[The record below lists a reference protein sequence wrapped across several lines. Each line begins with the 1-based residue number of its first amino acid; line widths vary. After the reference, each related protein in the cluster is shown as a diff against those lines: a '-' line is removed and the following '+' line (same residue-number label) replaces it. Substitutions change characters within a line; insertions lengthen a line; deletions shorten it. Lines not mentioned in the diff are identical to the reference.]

1 MPCGCCKEKRYTHR
15 DYRGSFLQSTQEKVL
30 GAVYGRARFQLYR
43 PPERI
48 IRELPPERVGVGL
61 PYTPTPPAPPTPPSP
76 VVPRPPTPPTPPGA
90 PPAPAYRPPE
100 RIAESVARTP
110 TPTPTAAGRRR
121 SITLSV
127 SPTST
132 TPGKQIAVSGY
143 VYDEDMP
150 AANAE
155 VVITAD
161 GIRGVVNT
169 TSSGFYS
176 WTFAAPATPR
186 TITVTASSGAASRSA
201 TVNVTAAPTRRTITV
216 YVAPSTARKGERV
229 RIYGTLMDDG
239 IPVQRA
245 TVTIQIVRPR
255 TAEVADSFTV
265 ITGPDGSYS
274 RDYQPLPGL
283 LGEYN
288 VVAIHEGVRP
298 QAGLYI
304 PPQPVTV
311 TPPTPPTTLAGQ
323 PIPTTQTRIEEAL
336 STIPRTLSQMY
347 ATLSEKVES
356 AFKPSTQAAAT
367 AATSVPAA
375 TKTEVRDKA
384 FALYDKLK
392 EDLAEYIRSKH
403 REIDSILNSDTTFAD
418 FEHWWRI
425 AGVWRGRV
433 STGIA
438 RLGTAGVSGWQPDWL
453 YPSVTP
459 DRLRR
464 FFCDGGE
471 MYNRIFK
478 WLYQTVFPLRME
490 NTFNEAAAAGRFMW
504 NRAEDTAN
512 YRAIEAYI
520 EQNHNPPAKVVTPE
534 QAVEAVMGER
544 LRAARKAVDDKL
556 NPIINEGRAI
566 VNDLKTKAIQAPG
579 TYFIVPDEHYNMA
592 VENTKAL
599 LNEYAEYVKR
609 GQGDPKLLE
618 RMINDVR
625 QGRWPLNVPVT
636 YRTRGWGLDPLESK
650 YDPNRL
656 VPLSRA
662 CASNFDTRIAPGDIS
677 RILAGLAPVP
687 ATPSP
692 TEPARPTT
700 STAET
705 PSLEREKRSLTDMI
719 SQARSELSG
728 LEDRIR
734 SETSR
739 FTSLGDL
746 VAELRSTVSELEQ
759 RLAQLRAQVGAVPR
773 MTEAQLRARIEQL
786 QAELQSLIAEER
798 LLIEERDRLRQQ
810 LAGVFR

>member
-161 GIRGVVNT
+161 GIRGVVRT
-169 TSSGFYS
+169 SSSGFYS
-176 WTFAAPATPR
+176 WTFAAPATPG

-288 VVAIHEGVRP
+288 VVAIHEGVRA

-304 PPQPVTV
+304 TTQPVTV

-336 STIPRTLSQMY
+336 SAIPRTLSQMY

-403 REIDSILNSDTTFAD
+403 REVENIHGSDRNFTD
-418 FEHWWRI
+418 FDAWWRPG
-425 AGVWRGRV
+425 GVWRGRV

-438 RLGTAGVSGWQPDWL
+438 RHGTAGVPAFASDYL
-453 YPSVTP
+453 YPGITP
-459 DRLRR
+459 DGLRVLL
-464 FFCDGGE
+464 CDGGA
-471 MYNRIFK
+471 MYNRIFR
-478 WLYQTVFPLRME
+478 WRYEMVLPLKLE
-490 NTFNEAAAAGRFMW
+490 NTFNEAAAAGRFRW

-520 EQNHNPPAKVVTPE
+520 EQNHNPPANVVTPE

-544 LRAARKAVDDKL
+544 LRAARKVVDDKL

-566 VNDLKTKAIQAPG
+566 LNDLKTKGVWVPKLLGGDYYQ
-579 TYFIVPDEHYNMA
+579 IVPDEVYRRI
-592 VENTKAL
+592 VEDTKKL
-599 LNEYAEYVKR
+599 LNYYIQLQKT
-609 GQGDPKLLE
+609 GQVDPRAIEGL
-618 RMINDVR
+618 INDIR
-625 QGRWPLNVPVT
+625 QGRGVIEVEPGL
-636 YRTRGWGLDPLESK
+636 YRSAKG
-650 YDPNRL
+650 YI
-656 VPLSRA
+656 PLSRA
-662 CASNFDTRIAPGDIS
+662 CSGNLSDRFDQKDIAY
-677 RILAGLAPVP
+677 ILAGVAPVP

-692 TEPARPTT
+692 AEPARPTT
-700 STAET
+700 ATAET

-739 FTSLGDL
+739 FASLGDL

-759 RLAQLRAQVGAVPR
+759 RLAQLRAQVGAVPG
-773 MTEAQLRARIEQL
+773 MTEGQLRARIEQL

>member
-90 PPAPAYRPPE
+90 PPAPTYRLPE
-100 RIAESVARTP
+100 RVAESVARTP
-110 TPTPTAAGRRR
+110 TPTPTAAGRGR

-143 VYDEDMP
+143 VYDEDRP

-161 GIRGVVNT
+161 GIRGVVRT
-169 TSSGFYS
+169 ISSGFYS
-176 WTFAAPATPR
+176 WTFAAPATPG

-229 RIYGTLMDDG
+229 RIYGTLMGDG
-239 IPVQRA
+239 IPVQGA

-288 VVAIHEGVRP
+288 VVAIHDGVRA

-304 PPQPVTV
+304 TTQPVTV
-311 TPPTPPTTLAGQ
+311 TPPTPPTTLTGQ

-347 ATLSEKVES
+347 ATLSERMES

-367 AATSVPAA
+367 AATAAPAA
-375 TKTEVRDKA
+375 TKTDVRDKA

-392 EDLAEYIRSKH
+392 EDLAEYIRSKYKEVDDIYKSNRNFTH
-403 REIDSILNSDTTFAD
+403 
-418 FEHWWRI
+418 FEEWWGRG
-425 AGVWRGRV
+425 GVWRGV
-433 STGIA
+433 STGVA
-438 RLGTAGVSGWQPDWL
+438 RHGTAGVMGGWEDYL
-453 YPSVTP
+453 YPGITP
-459 DRLRR
+459 DDFRVLL
-464 FFCDGGE
+464 CDGGA
-471 MYNRIFK
+471 MHNRIFRWK
-478 WLYQTVFPLRME
+478 YEMVLPLKLE
-490 NTFNEAAAAGRFMW
+490 NIFSEAAAAGGFRW

-544 LRAARKAVDDKL
+544 LRAARKVVDDKL

-566 VNDLKTKAIQAPG
+566 LNDLKTKGVWLPRQIG
-579 TYFIVPDEHYNMA
+579 GYYYWIVPDEVYRSKVVA
-592 VENTKAL
+592 ATKGL
-599 LNEYAEYVKR
+599 LNRYIQLQR
-609 GQGDPKLLE
+609 TGQVDPKAIEGL
-618 RMINDVR
+618 INDIR
-625 QGRWPLNVPVT
+625 QGRGVASEEP
-636 YRTRGWGLDPLESK
+636 GLYKSSK
-650 YDPNRL
+650 GY

-662 CASNFDTRIAPGDIS
+662 CSGNLTDRFDQKDIAY
-677 RILAGLAPVP
+677 ILEGVAPVP

-692 TEPARPTT
+692 TEPARP
-700 STAET
+700 SEATAEA
-705 PSLEREKRSLTDMI
+705 PSLEREKRSLTDLI

-734 SETSR
+734 SETGR
-739 FTSLGDL
+739 FASLGDL
-746 VAELRSTVSELEQ
+746 VAELRNTISELEQ
-759 RLAQLRAQVGAVPR
+759 RLAQLRAQVGAVPG
-773 MTEAQLRARIEQL
+773 MTEGQLRARIEQL